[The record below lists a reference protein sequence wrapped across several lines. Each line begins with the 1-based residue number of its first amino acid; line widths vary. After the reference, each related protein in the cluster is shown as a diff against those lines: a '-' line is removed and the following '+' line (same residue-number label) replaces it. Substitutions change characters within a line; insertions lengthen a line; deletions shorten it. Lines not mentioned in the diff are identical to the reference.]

1 MDMAGVGKPDYDFK
15 SDSSGAGT
23 YTATFDASELQKWE
37 ILEVAYHSDGD
48 AKNMKNI
55 KAALKGKLK

>member
-1 MDMAGVGKPDYDFK
+1 MAGVGKPNYDFK
-15 SDSSGAGT
+15 SDSTGTGT
-23 YTATFDASELQKWE
+23 YTATFRAAELEKWQ
-37 ILEVAYHSDGD
+37 ILEVAYHPDGN